1 VDHPL
6 LYVGIE
12 YDFRT
17 TTMILIKTI
26 GLCLALSIAAHASID
41 KHELDGLKVGA
52 LVVKDLNS
60 KRILYTKDAEKRV
73 SPASLTKVMTA
84 LLAIQSG
91 KMNQAVTITRE
102 MTKVEPTIAGYKR
115 GDIVLMSDLVKA
127 AMIKSDNDAAK
138 AIAIVVGGD
147 EEHFVSLMN
156 TRARQLGMRH
166 THFSNPCGYDGKDH
180 YSSPND
186 LLKMT
191 EYAIASPT
199 FNAISKLNS
208 HTYYAINKGKLKQ
221 FTAYTHNRLLNRYQY
236 AVGVKTGFTNKAGA
250 CLIARAK
257 KDGKDCLI
265 VMMNSK
271 VDRWKTAKQIFEQVL
286 NG

>member
-1 VDHPL
+1 M
-6 LYVGIE
+6 
-12 YDFRT
+12 T
-17 TTMILIKTI
+17 Q
-26 GLCLALSIAAHASID
+26 
-41 KHELDGLKVGA
+41 
-52 LVVKDLNS
+52 VK
-60 KRILYTKDAEKRV
+60 
-73 SPASLTKVMTA
+73 
-84 LLAIQSG
+84 
-91 KMNQAVTITRE
+91 
-102 MTKVEPTIAGYKR
+102 PTIAGYKR

-127 AMIKSDNDAAK
+127 AMIKSDNDAAM
-138 AIAIVVGGD
+138 AIAITIGGD
-147 EEHFVSLMN
+147 EEHFVQMMN
-156 TRARQLGMRH
+156 VRAKQLGMRN
-166 THFSNPCGYDGKDH
+166 THFSNPCGYDAPDH

-191 EYAIASPT
+191 EYAITSPT

-208 HTYYAINKGKLKQ
+208 HTYYALNKGKLRQ

-265 VMMNSK
+265 VMMNCK
-271 VDRWKTAKQIFEQVL
+271 VDRWKTAKQIFEKVL

>member
-1 VDHPL
+1 
-6 LYVGIE
+6 
-12 YDFRT
+12 
-17 TTMILIKTI
+17 MIKKFF
-26 GLCLALSIAAHASID
+26 GLSLTLCVSLFGAID
-41 KHELDGLKVGA
+41 KSELDGLKVGA
-52 LVVKDLNS
+52 LVVKDLNT
-60 KRILYTKDAEKRV
+60 KHILYSKDGEKRA
-73 SPASLTKVMTA
+73 SLASLTKVMTA

-91 KMNQAVTITRE
+91 KMNDAVTITKE

-138 AIAIVVGGD
+138 AIAITVGGD
-147 EEHFVSLMN
+147 EEHFITMMN
-156 TRARQLGMRH
+156 TKARQIGMSH
-166 THFSNPCGYDGKDH
+166 THFSNPCGYDGADH

-191 EYAIASPT
+191 EYAIKNPT

-208 HTYYAINKGKLKQ
+208 HAYYALNKDKLKL

-257 KDGKDCLI
+257 KDGRDCLI
-265 VMMNSK
+265 VMMNAK
-271 VDRWKTAKQIFEQVL
+271 VDRWKTAKAIFEQVL
-286 NG
+286 ES

>member
-1 VDHPL
+1 
-6 LYVGIE
+6 
-12 YDFRT
+12 
-17 TTMILIKTI
+17 MIKKIS
-26 GLCLALSIAAHASID
+26 GLCFVFSVSLFASID
-41 KHELDGLKVGA
+41 KHELDQLKVGA
-52 LVVKDLNS
+52 LVVKDLNTKHVLYS
-60 KRILYTKDAEKRV
+60 KDGEKQV

-91 KMNQAVTITRE
+91 KMNHAVTITRE

-138 AIAIVVGGD
+138 AIAITVGGT
-147 EEHFVSLMN
+147 EEHFIEMMN
-156 TRARQLGMRH
+156 NKARQIGMRH

-191 EYAIASPT
+191 EYAIKNPT
-199 FNAISKLNS
+199 FNAISNLNNHS
-208 HTYYAINKGKLKQ
+208 YYALNKGKLRL

-236 AVGVKTGFTNKAGA
+236 AIGVKTGFTNKAGA

-265 VMMNSK
+265 VMMNAK

-286 NG
+286 ES

>member
-1 VDHPL
+1 M
-6 LYVGIE
+6 
-12 YDFRT
+12 T
-17 TTMILIKTI
+17 LIKTI
-26 GLCLALSIAAHASID
+26 GICLALSITTYASID
-41 KHELDGLKVGA
+41 KSELDGLKIGA
-52 LVVKDLNS
+52 LLIKDLNT
-60 KRILYTKDAEKRV
+60 KHILYAKDAQKRV
-73 SPASLTKVMTA
+73 SPASLTKVMTVV
-84 LLAIQSG
+84 LAIQSG
-91 KMNQAVTITRE
+91 KMNQVVTITRE
-102 MTKVEPTIAGYKR
+102 MTQVKPTIAGYKR
-115 GDIVLMSDLVKA
+115 GDVVLMSDLVKA

-138 AIAIVVGGD
+138 AIAITVGGD
-147 EEHFVSLMN
+147 EEHFVALMN
-156 TRARQLGMRH
+156 SKARQIGMRN

-191 EYAIASPT
+191 EYAIKSST
-199 FNAISKLNS
+199 FNTISKLNS
-208 HTYYAINKGKLKQ
+208 HTYYALNKGKLKQ

>member
-1 VDHPL
+1 M
-6 LYVGIE
+6 
-12 YDFRT
+12 
-17 TTMILIKTI
+17 MIKKIS
-26 GLCLALSIAAHASID
+26 GLCLVLSVSLFAGID
-41 KHELDGLKVGA
+41 KDELDQLKIGA
-52 LVVKDLNS
+52 LVVKDLNTKHVLYS
-60 KRILYTKDAEKRV
+60 KDGEKQV
-73 SPASLTKVMTA
+73 SPASLTKVMTV

-91 KMNQAVTITRE
+91 KMNQTVTITRE
-102 MTKVEPTIAGYKR
+102 MTQVKPTIAGYKH
-115 GDIVLMSDLVKA
+115 GDVVLLSDLAKA

-138 AIAIVVGGD
+138 AIAISLGGD
-147 EEHFVSLMN
+147 EKHFVAMMN
-156 TRARQLGMRH
+156 TKARQIGMKN
-166 THFSNPCGYDGKDH
+166 THFSNPCGYDAKDH

-191 EYAIASPT
+191 EYAIKNPT

-208 HTYYAINKGKLKQ
+208 HTYYALNKGKLKQ

-236 AVGVKTGFTNKAGA
+236 AVGVKTGFTNKAGP

-271 VDRWKTAKQIFEQVL
+271 VDRWKTAKLIFEQVL
-286 NG
+286 ES

>member
-1 VDHPL
+1 MNL
-6 LYVGIE
+6 LKIIGI
-12 YDFRT
+12 
-17 TTMILIKTI
+17 
-26 GLCLALSIAAHASID
+26 CLALSLTAYGSID
-41 KHELDGLKVGA
+41 KRELDELKMGA
-52 LVVKDLNS
+52 LVVKDLKS
-60 KRILYTKDAEKRV
+60 KHVLYAKDAEKRV

-84 LLAIQSG
+84 ILAIQSG
-91 KMNQAVTITRE
+91 KMGQAVTITRE
-102 MTKVEPTIAGYKR
+102 MTQVKPTIAGYKR
-115 GDIVLMSDLVKA
+115 GDVVLMSDLVKA

-138 AIAIVVGGD
+138 AIAIFIGGD
-147 EEHFVSLMN
+147 EEHFVVLMN
-156 TRARQLGMRH
+156 IRAKQLGMSH
-166 THFSNPCGYDGKDH
+166 THFSNPCGYDAKDH

-191 EYAIASPT
+191 EYAISSPT

-208 HTYYAINKGKLKQ
+208 HTYYALNKGKIRQ
-221 FTAYTHNRLLNRYQY
+221 FTAYTHNRLLNRYAY

-265 VMMNSK
+265 VMMNCK
-271 VDRWKTAKQIFEQVL
+271 VDRWKTAKVIFEQVL

>member
-1 VDHPL
+1 M
-6 LYVGIE
+6 
-12 YDFRT
+12 T
-17 TTMILIKTI
+17 LIKTI
-26 GLCLALSIAAHASID
+26 GLCLAFSITTFANID

-52 LVVKDLNS
+52 LLIKDLNT
-60 KRILYTKDAEKRV
+60 KHILYSKDAQKQV

-84 LLAIQSG
+84 VLAIQSG

-102 MTKVEPTIAGYKR
+102 MTRVKPTIAGYKR
-115 GDIVLMSDLVKA
+115 GDVVLMSDLVKA

-138 AIAIVVGGD
+138 AIAIGIGGD
-147 EEHFVSLMN
+147 EKHFVALMN
-156 TRARQLGMRH
+156 DKARQIGMKN
-166 THFSNPCGYDGKDH
+166 THFSNPCGYDAKDH
-180 YSSPND
+180 YSSPTD

-191 EYAIASPT
+191 EYAIKNPT

-208 HTYYAINKGKLKQ
+208 HTYYALNKGKLKQ

-236 AVGVKTGFTNKAGA
+236 AVGVKTGFTNKAGP

-271 VDRWKTAKQIFEQVL
+271 VDRWKTAKLIFEQVL
-286 NG
+286 NS

>member
-1 VDHPL
+1 MDYNL
-6 LYVGIE
+6 LKDQSMNNLKGFE
-12 YDFRT
+12 
-17 TTMILIKTI
+17 MIKKILGVSLT
-26 GLCLALSIAAHASID
+26 LCISAFGAID
-41 KHELDGLKVGA
+41 KQELDELKVGA
-52 LVVKDLNS
+52 LVIKDLNT
-60 KRILYTKDAEKRV
+60 KHVLYSKDAEKRV

-84 LLAIQSG
+84 ILAIQSG
-91 KMNQAVTITRE
+91 KMGQAVTITRE

-138 AIAIVVGGD
+138 AIAIFVAGD
-147 EEHFVSLMN
+147 EERFVNLMN
-156 TRARQLGMRH
+156 IKVRQLGMHH
-166 THFSNPCGYDGKDH
+166 THFSNPCGYDGKEQ

-191 EYAIASPT
+191 EHAIKNPT
-199 FNAISKLNS
+199 FNAISKLNN
-208 HTYYAINKGKLKQ
+208 HTYYALNKGKLKQ

-257 KDGKDCLI
+257 KDGRDCLI
-265 VMMNSK
+265 VMMNAK
-271 VDRWKTAKQIFEQVL
+271 VDRWKTAKNIFEQVL
-286 NG
+286 NS

>member
-1 VDHPL
+1 
-6 LYVGIE
+6 
-12 YDFRT
+12 
-17 TTMILIKTI
+17 MIKKISI
-26 GLCLALSIAAHASID
+26 LCLLVTVSLYAGID
-41 KHELDGLKVGA
+41 KHELDQLKVGA
-52 LVVKDLNS
+52 LVVKDLNT
-60 KRILYTKDAEKRV
+60 KHILYSKDGEKKV

-91 KMNQAVTITRE
+91 KMNHAVTITRE

-115 GDIVLMSDLVKA
+115 GDIILMSDLVKA

-138 AIAIVVGGD
+138 AIAITLGGD
-147 EEHFVSLMN
+147 EEHFIAMMN
-156 TRARQLGMRH
+156 LKARQIGMNH
-166 THFSNPCGYDGKDH
+166 THFSNPCGYDGEEH

-191 EYAIASPT
+191 EYAIKNPT
-199 FNAISKLNS
+199 FNTISKLNN
-208 HTYYAINKGKLKQ
+208 HTYYALNKDKLKV

-257 KDGKDCLI
+257 KDGRDCLI
-265 VMMNSK
+265 VMMNAK
-271 VDRWKTAKQIFEQVL
+271 EDRWKTAKAIFEQVL
-286 NG
+286 ES

>member
-1 VDHPL
+1 MQETIMKIVK
-6 LYVGIE
+6 
-12 YDFRT
+12 
-17 TTMILIKTI
+17 IL
-26 GLCLALSIAAHASID
+26 GMCLALSLTAQASID
-41 KHELDGLKVGA
+41 KQELDELKMGA
-52 LVVKDLNS
+52 LVVKDLKS
-60 KRILYTKDAEKRV
+60 KHVLYAKDAEKRV

-84 LLAIQSG
+84 VLAIQSG
-91 KMNQAVTITRE
+91 KMGQAVTITRE
-102 MTKVEPTIAGYKR
+102 MTQVKPTIAGYKR

-138 AIAIVVGGD
+138 AIAISVGGD
-147 EEHFVSLMN
+147 EEHFVQMMN
-156 TRARQLGMRH
+156 VRAKQLGMRN
-166 THFSNPCGYDGKDH
+166 THFSNPCGYDAPDH

-191 EYAIASPT
+191 EYAITSPT

-208 HTYYAINKGKLKQ
+208 HTYYALNKGKLRQ

-265 VMMNSK
+265 VMMNCK

-286 NG
+286 NS

>member
-1 VDHPL
+1 
-6 LYVGIE
+6 
-12 YDFRT
+12 
-17 TTMILIKTI
+17 MIKKIS
-26 GLCLALSIAAHASID
+26 GLWLAMSISLMAGID
-41 KHELDGLKVGA
+41 KHELDSLRIDA
-52 LVVKDLNS
+52 LIVKDL
-60 KRILYTKDAEKRV
+60 KARHVLYSKDAGKRV

-91 KMNQAVTITRE
+91 KMNEAVTITRE

-138 AIAIVVGGD
+138 AIAISVGGD
-147 EEHFVSLMN
+147 EEHFIAMMN
-156 TRARQLGMRH
+156 AKAKQIGMRN

-191 EYAIASPT
+191 EYAIKNPT
-199 FNAISKLNS
+199 FNTISKLNS
-208 HTYYAINKGKLKQ
+208 HSYYALNKDKLKL
-221 FTAYTHNRLLNRYQY
+221 FTAYTHNRLLNRYEY

-265 VMMNSK
+265 VMMNAK
-271 VDRWKTAKQIFEQVL
+271 EDRWKTAKNIFEQVL
-286 NG
+286 NS